1 MKKAKKILIDKD
13 KKLYELIDINN
24 SFADILFL
32 LKNQKKKN
40 FVIFGLGM
48 LSKKYFSVNKETI

>member
-32 LKNQKKKN
+32 LKN
-40 FVIFGLGM
+40 
-48 LSKKYFSVNKETI
+48 